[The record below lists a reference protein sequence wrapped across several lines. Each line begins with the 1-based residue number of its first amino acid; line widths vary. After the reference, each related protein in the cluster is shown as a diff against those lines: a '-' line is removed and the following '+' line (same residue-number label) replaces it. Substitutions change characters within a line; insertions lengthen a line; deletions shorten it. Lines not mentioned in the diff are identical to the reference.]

1 MTRRRAL
8 LASIAFVAA
17 CGRGDEDEGAK
28 PPSRVKG
35 HAIVLDDKSRA
46 ALDLAVS
53 PAAEDE
59 LPDIRIRYGRVIA
72 RPGDELL
79 VASPINGRVAE
90 VGNVTIGERVAA
102 GTVLARVSP
111 VLAATERAAVGVQT
125 AEITAQVAEAQQE
138 VKLREAELAR
148 AKDLAR
154 DGIFSQAK
162 LQEAEAAAANARAR
176 VAATRQGRQAQ
187 AGAVGGATTL
197 KAPADGTLV
206 SLDAAVGAGV
216 ETGRT
221 VARIL
226 RAGPRRIDLAVS
238 ASDPTP
244 SAYEVNVGDRW
255 VSARIV
261 SRGTAVGDDG
271 NRHDLLELAADAE
284 PLLGATVAVRLAA
297 TAARGIVVPES
308 SVLTSASGDVV
319 YVEEKP
325 GSFEPRLV
333 RVTARFGGKARIE
346 SGVKAGERVVTRGA
360 ASLRGEAL
368 RSSLGGDEDD

>member
-1 MTRRRAL
+1 MTRWSAL
-8 LASIAFVAA
+8 LSSILLAAA

-28 PPSRVKG
+28 PPPRVKG

-46 ALDLAVS
+46 ALDLAVA
-53 PAAEDE
+53 PAAEGE

-72 RPGDELL
+72 RPGDEML

-90 VGNVTIGERVAA
+90 VGSVTIGDRVTA
-102 GTVLARVSP
+102 GTVLAKVSA
-111 VLAATERAAVGVQT
+111 VLAATERAAAGVQS
-125 AEITAQVAEAQQE
+125 AEIGAQVAQAQQE
-138 VKLREAELAR
+138 VKLREAELVR
-148 AKDLAR
+148 ATDLAR
-154 DGIFSQAK
+154 DGIISQAK

-176 VAATRQGRQAQ
+176 LAAARQGREAQ
-187 AGAVGGATTL
+187 AGALGGATTL

-238 ASDPTP
+238 ASDPTA

-255 VSARIV
+255 VPARLV

-271 NRHDLLELAADAE
+271 NRHDLLELDAGAE
-284 PLLGATVAVRLAA
+284 PLLGSTVAVRLAA
-297 TAARGIVVPES
+297 SAARGIVVPES
-308 SVLTSASGDVV
+308 AVLTSASGDVV
-319 YVEEKP
+319 YIEEKP

-333 RVTARFGGKARIE
+333 RVAARFGGKARIE
-346 SGVKAGERVVTRGA
+346 SGLKSGERVVTRGA
-360 ASLRGEAL
+360 SALRGEAL
-368 RSSLGGDEDD
+368 RSSLGGDGDG